1 MLRRPPR
8 STRTD
13 TLFPYTTLF
22 RSLHAKPGQRIF
34 EQDPDGR
41 ACAGKREDH
50 TAPRRLRT
58 ALDSTGKLFD
68 VMAQTRSVGRQ
79 GGLVELQIA
88 LIGNGLDRQH
98 LGIVPLARLN
108 ERFFFGD
115 VGRLRSEEHTSE
127 LQSLMRLSYAVF
139 CLKKKQIQTPTSLT
153 F

>member
-1 MLRRPPR
+1 MPGCDIVERIIVDPATANDADRIVEG
-8 STRTD
+8 
-13 TLFPYTTLF
+13 
-22 RSLHAKPGQRIF
+22 LHAKPGQRIF

-88 LIGNGLDRQH
+88 LIDRQST
-98 LGIVPLARLN
+98 RLN
-108 ERFFFGD
+108 
-115 VGRLRSEEHTSE
+115 SSH
-127 LQSLMRLSYAVF
+127 
-139 CLKKKQIQTPTSLT
+139 
-153 F
+153 

>member
-13 TLFPYTTLF
+13 TLFPYTTIVEG
-22 RSLHAKPGQRIF
+22 LHAKPGQRIF
-34 EQDPDGR
+34 EQEPDGR

-58 ALDSTGKLFD
+58 ALDSTGKRFD

-88 LIGNGLDRQH
+88 LIGHG
-98 LGIVPLARLN
+98 
-108 ERFFFGD
+108 
-115 VGRLRSEEHTSE
+115 LRSGEHTSE
-127 LQSLMRLSYAVF
+127 LKSLMRRSYDVL
-139 CLKKKQIQTPTSLT
+139 CLKKQ
-153 F
+153 